1 MLSDLRTFLS
11 KRQREHRRQERIRA
25 LQEQSAAEM
34 AEYDLKLQLT
44 KRQTK
49 GGAHQ

>member
-1 MLSDLRTFLS
+1 MLSDLRTYLS

-34 AEYDLKLQLT
+34 AEHDLKVPQA
-44 KRQTK
+44 KRQAK
-49 GGAHQ
+49 GGAQ